1 MDFEIEKTERFYLKT
16 NEKNNTGDLKSDT
29 LGTRGFFLRP
39 DDTSLRRSRG
49 SNKDLGNESQEA
61 VDEIEDHEVDADA
74 RTEEVSY
81 TTKAIH
87 VKSHYLIAFLRASKV
102 F

>member
-1 MDFEIEKTERFYLKT
+1 MPEVESASETRASERERL
-16 NEKNNTGDLKSDT
+16 S
-29 LGTRGFFLRP
+29 
-39 DDTSLRRSRG
+39 
-49 SNKDLGNESQEA
+49 GNESQEA

>member
-1 MDFEIEKTERFYLKT
+1 MSRSVKHVLQKERGL
-16 NEKNNTGDLKSDT
+16 S
-29 LGTRGFFLRP
+29 
-39 DDTSLRRSRG
+39 
-49 SNKDLGNESQEA
+49 GNESQEA

>member
-1 MDFEIEKTERFYLKT
+1 MPEVESVSETRASEGERL
-16 NEKNNTGDLKSDT
+16 S
-29 LGTRGFFLRP
+29 
-39 DDTSLRRSRG
+39 
-49 SNKDLGNESQEA
+49 GNESQEA

-87 VKSHYLIAFLRASKV
+87 VKSHYLIAFCELQKC
-102 F
+102 FN

>member
-1 MDFEIEKTERFYLKT
+1 MPEVESVSETRASEGERL
-16 NEKNNTGDLKSDT
+16 S
-29 LGTRGFFLRP
+29 
-39 DDTSLRRSRG
+39 
-49 SNKDLGNESQEA
+49 GNESQEQA

-81 TTKAIH
+81 TTTAIH
-87 VKSHYLIAFLRASKV
+87 VKSHYLIAFLRASEV

>member
-1 MDFEIEKTERFYLKT
+1 MLQLPEVESVSETHVSEGERLS
-16 NEKNNTGDLKSDT
+16 G
-29 LGTRGFFLRP
+29 
-39 DDTSLRRSRG
+39 
-49 SNKDLGNESQEA
+49 NKSQEA

-81 TTKAIH
+81 MTTAIH

>member
-1 MDFEIEKTERFYLKT
+1 MPEVESVSETRASEGERL
-16 NEKNNTGDLKSDT
+16 S
-29 LGTRGFFLRP
+29 
-39 DDTSLRRSRG
+39 
-49 SNKDLGNESQEA
+49 GNESQEA
-61 VDEIEDHEVDADA
+61 VDEIEGNEVDADA

-81 TTKAIH
+81 TTTAIH

>member
-1 MDFEIEKTERFYLKT
+1 MQVPEVESVSETRASEGERL
-16 NEKNNTGDLKSDT
+16 S
-29 LGTRGFFLRP
+29 
-39 DDTSLRRSRG
+39 
-49 SNKDLGNESQEA
+49 GNESQEA
-61 VDEIEDHEVDADA
+61 VDEIEDHENDADA

>member
-1 MDFEIEKTERFYLKT
+1 MCF
-16 NEKNNTGDLKSDT
+16 
-29 LGTRGFFLRP
+29 
-39 DDTSLRRSRG
+39 RRR
-49 SNKDLGNESQEA
+49 EA

-81 TTKAIH
+81 TTTAIH

-102 F
+102 FKLNQAAAKT

>member
-1 MDFEIEKTERFYLKT
+1 MPEVESVSETRASEGERL
-16 NEKNNTGDLKSDT
+16 S
-29 LGTRGFFLRP
+29 
-39 DDTSLRRSRG
+39 
-49 SNKDLGNESQEA
+49 GNQSQEA
-61 VDEIEDHEVDADA
+61 VDEIEDHEVDADT

>member
-1 MDFEIEKTERFYLKT
+1 MPEVESVSETRASEGERL
-16 NEKNNTGDLKSDT
+16 S
-29 LGTRGFFLRP
+29 
-39 DDTSLRRSRG
+39 
-49 SNKDLGNESQEA
+49 GNESQEA
-61 VDEIEDHEVDADA
+61 VDEIEDHKVDADA

-87 VKSHYLIAFLRASKV
+87 VKSYYLIAFLRASKV

>member
-1 MDFEIEKTERFYLKT
+1 MPEVESVSETRASEGEKL
-16 NEKNNTGDLKSDT
+16 S
-29 LGTRGFFLRP
+29 
-39 DDTSLRRSRG
+39 
-49 SNKDLGNESQEA
+49 GNESQEA
-61 VDEIEDHEVDADA
+61 VDEIEDHEVDA

-81 TTKAIH
+81 TTTAIH

>member
-1 MDFEIEKTERFYLKT
+1 MPEVELVIETCASEG
-16 NEKNNTGDLKSDT
+16 ES
-29 LGTRGFFLRP
+29 
-39 DDTSLRRSRG
+39 
-49 SNKDLGNESQEA
+49 GNESQEA

-81 TTKAIH
+81 TTTAIH

>member
-1 MDFEIEKTERFYLKT
+1 MPEVESVSETRASEVERL
-16 NEKNNTGDLKSDT
+16 S
-29 LGTRGFFLRP
+29 
-39 DDTSLRRSRG
+39 
-49 SNKDLGNESQEA
+49 GNQSQEA

-81 TTKAIH
+81 TTIH

>member
-1 MDFEIEKTERFYLKT
+1 MPEVESVSETRASEGERL
-16 NEKNNTGDLKSDT
+16 S
-29 LGTRGFFLRP
+29 
-39 DDTSLRRSRG
+39 
-49 SNKDLGNESQEA
+49 GNESQEA

-87 VKSHYLIAFLRASKV
+87 VKSHYLIAFLRASKG

>member
-1 MDFEIEKTERFYLKT
+1 MPEVESVSE
-16 NEKNNTGDLKSDT
+16 
-29 LGTRGFFLRP
+29 TRASEVRL
-39 DDTSLRRSRG
+39 S
-49 SNKDLGNESQEA
+49 GNQSQEA

-81 TTKAIH
+81 TTKPNH

>member
-1 MDFEIEKTERFYLKT
+1 MPEVESVSETRASEGERL
-16 NEKNNTGDLKSDT
+16 S
-29 LGTRGFFLRP
+29 
-39 DDTSLRRSRG
+39 
-49 SNKDLGNESQEA
+49 GNESQEA

-81 TTKAIH
+81 TTKVIH

>member
-1 MDFEIEKTERFYLKT
+1 MPEVESVSETHASEGERL
-16 NEKNNTGDLKSDT
+16 S
-29 LGTRGFFLRP
+29 
-39 DDTSLRRSRG
+39 
-49 SNKDLGNESQEA
+49 GNESQEA
-61 VDEIEDHEVDADA
+61 VDEIEGNEVDADA

-81 TTKAIH
+81 TTTAIH

>member
-1 MDFEIEKTERFYLKT
+1 MII
-16 NEKNNTGDLKSDT
+16 
-29 LGTRGFFLRP
+29 
-39 DDTSLRRSRG
+39 
-49 SNKDLGNESQEA
+49 QEA

-81 TTKAIH
+81 TTTAIH
-87 VKSHYLIAFLRASKV
+87 VKSHYLIAFLRTSKV